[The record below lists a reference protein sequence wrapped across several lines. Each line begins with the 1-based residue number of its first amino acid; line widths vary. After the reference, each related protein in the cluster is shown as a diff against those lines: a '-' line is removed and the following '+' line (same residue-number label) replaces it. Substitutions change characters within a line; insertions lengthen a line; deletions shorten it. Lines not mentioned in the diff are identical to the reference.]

1 MSEHTSE
8 RKELVRDLYRTLY
21 EEKAFDKVAEFYAPD
36 AVRHGSLQGPLEGR
50 EALQGYLRASLG
62 GLSDI
67 EITELHCL
75 EDDLVVYDFEMTATH
90 TGEMLGVPATGNQVE
105 MTNAVLFNV
114 EDGLV
119 VDEWPRTD
127 MLSLMEGI
135 GVIDLPV

>member
-8 RKELVRDLYRTLY
+8 RVELVRDLYRTLY
-21 EEKAFDKVAEFYAPD
+21 EEKQFDAVPRFYAPG

-50 EALQGYLRASLG
+50 EAIQGYLQAALG

-67 EITELHCL
+67 EIAELHCL

-90 TGEMLGVPATGNQVE
+90 TGEMLGVPPTGNQVE
-105 MTNAVLFNV
+105 MTNAVLFDV

-127 MLSLMEGI
+127 MLGLMAGI
-135 GVIDLPV
+135 GAIELPV

>member
-1 MSEHTSE
+1 MSERTSE
-8 RKELVRDLYRTLY
+8 RVELVRDLYRTLY
-21 EEKAFDKVAEFYAPD
+21 EEKRFDAVPEYYAPG

-50 EALQGYLRASLG
+50 EAIQGYLQAALG

-105 MTNAVLFNV
+105 MTNAVLFDV

-127 MLSLMEGI
+127 MLGLMTGI
-135 GVIDLPV
+135 GAIELPV